1 MDERIIQMA
10 EAHLLNIQNELQK
23 LEANRN
29 ELESQISQIK
39 NYLTDAVEAV
49 NIARQEKTSD
59 PINTTMEP

>member
-10 EAHLLNIQNELQK
+10 EAHLLNIRNELQK

-29 ELESQISQIK
+29 ELESQINQIK

>member
-23 LEANRN
+23 LEANCD
-29 ELESQISQIK
+29 ELESQINQIK

-49 NIARQEKTSD
+49 NIVRQEKTSD

>member
-29 ELESQISQIK
+29 ELESQINQIK

>member
-59 PINTTMEP
+59 PTNTTMEP